1 MAKTPRTRHS
11 TSKREPVTIDLEA
24 VRAEP
29 TADDAPSPAESD
41 ATVQRAENIDNK
53 ADIAA
58 EPERPVAPEGS
69 SDLPGDGASEVPGEE
84 SVQEGGST
92 PPPSTPPTG
101 SDESRSSRRGGGALL
116 GGLVGGVA
124 ALLLAGGLQ
133 YSGVLPP
140 LNGAQQDD
148 SGVEALRQE
157 LAGVQS
163 ELAELRA
170 APAAVESGPTLDEAL
185 AEPRQQIAELRETI
199 QSLEQQIAS
208 GGGQSGD
215 MAAALEQRLSELESG
230 VQNLSQQVGEQG
242 PADTGLAERLQST
255 EAEVA
260 RLREAM
266 QSVSQEGREAASE
279 QVNEAVTAANARI
292 DDLAGSVDALGGR
305 LEEIAAEVSRQDEGP
320 KVALVVAASSLKSAV
335 ERGAPF
341 ASELETYSSLAPNA
355 EAFDQLRPFAQQGIP
370 TLASLSEEATAL
382 ASRIAAA
389 ENAPDPSA
397 GFVDRLMSSARS
409 VVTVR
414 PVGEVAGEAPSAIA
428 ARMEAAVQRGDLD
441 AAIAEYDALPP
452 DMKQLGGDFADKLRA
467 RQAADDI
474 LDQALSSALKPA

>member
-24 VRAEP
+24 VRADP
-29 TADDAPSPAESD
+29 PVDDAPSPAEMDAAVDPAESQDGSANIATDPEPVPPEASSDVTDGSVKD
-41 ATVQRAENIDNK
+41 ATGKETRQD
-53 ADIAA
+53 
-58 EPERPVAPEGS
+58 
-69 SDLPGDGASEVPGEE
+69 
-84 SVQEGGST
+84 GGST
-92 PPPSTPPTG
+92 EPPPLGGDAP
-101 SDESRSSRRGGGALL
+101 RSGRRGGGALL

-170 APAAVESGPTLDEAL
+170 APDAGGNTASLEEAL
-185 AEPRQQIAELRETI
+185 AEPRQQIAELRETVR
-199 QSLEQQIAS
+199 SLEQQMAS
-208 GGGQSGD
+208 AGGQGGEA
-215 MAAALEQRLSELESG
+215 AAALEQRLSELESG

-255 EAEVA
+255 ETEVA
-260 RLREAM
+260 SLREAM
-266 QSVSQEGREAASE
+266 RSVSDEGREAASE
-279 QVNEAVTAANARI
+279 EVNEAVSAANARL
-292 DDLAGSVDALGGR
+292 DELAGSIDALNGR
-305 LEEIAAEVSRQDEGP
+305 LEEIAAEVTRQDEGP

-355 EAFDQLRPFAQQGIP
+355 GAFDELRPYAEEGIP
-370 TLASLSEEATAL
+370 TLATLTEEATAL
-382 ASRIAAA
+382 AARIAAA
-389 ENAPDPSA
+389 ENAPVPSA

-441 AAIAEYDALPP
+441 TAIAEYEALPP
-452 DMKQLGGDFADKLRA
+452 DMKQLGAEFADKLRA
-467 RQAADDI
+467 RQAAEDI